1 MAGAGRSGDG
11 GSQPGRR
18 RRRNWTGCGETFGSA
33 RSSPRAVRRS
43 GTASPGWLAGLPAR
57 GLRGPTLDNY
67 SRVLDYVLD
76 APLAGRRLD
85 SITPDDLDTRCSRY
99 YWPTGAGRSH
109 TGPCRRAPFDWWPP
123 CSAGPST
130 TPSAA
135 ASCEANPVKLA
146 HPPSSKAA
154 AAEERPIW
162 TPARRR
168 VGFLTTAADD
178 PLLPLWRTLATC
190 GLRRGEAL
198 GLTWS
203 ALDLDG
209 GVLHIRQQLTIRRE
223 PGKSEAAGTDRAEDR
238 KGAAPGRPGRRHRHC
253 PSGPPDAAAP
263 SAARRRPGAGG
274 TANATS
280 CSSGRPVSRC
290 ILSGSVTG
298 SQRLAKA
305 AGLPVLT
312 LHGLRHSHC
321 TALLLAGMSPVLVS
335 RRLGHSSPAFTLSRY
350 GHVVPDEGR
359 AAAQA
364 AAAMVDGACDRARL

>member
-1 MAGAGRSGDG
+1 M
-11 GSQPGRR
+11 
-18 RRRNWTGCGETFGSA
+18 
-33 RSSPRAVRRS
+33 
-43 GTASPGWLAGLPAR
+43 
-57 GLRGPTLDNY
+57 
-67 SRVLDYVLD
+67 LDYVLD

-85 SITPDDLDTRCSRY
+85 SITPDDLDTLFAVLLANGRRTKPY
-99 YWPTGAGRSH
+99 GALSPRTVRLVATVLGRALDDAV
-109 TGPCRRAPFDWWPP
+109 RR
-123 CSAGPST
+123 GQLR
-130 TPSAA
+130 
-135 ASCEANPVKLA
+135 ANPVKLA

-162 TPARRR
+162 TPAETGR
-168 VGFLTTAADD
+168 FLTTAADD

-223 PGKSEAAGTDRAEDR
+223 PGKSERLELT
-238 KGAAPGRPGRRHRHC
+238 APKTEKGRRRVDLDDGTVTALRAHRTQQRRQQLAV
-253 PSGPPDAAAP
+253 GPGWRNSERDLVFVGP
-263 SAARRRPGAGG
+263 AGEPLHPEWVG
-274 TANATS
+274 D
-280 CSSGRPVSRC
+280 RF
-290 ILSGSVTG
+290 
-298 SQRLAKA
+298 QRLAKA

-364 AAAMVDGACDRARL
+364 AAAYGRRSLIEPACDPGVTGEGTS